1 MRYVLTGT
9 PGSGKTALLRYL
21 ENKGFLVVEEAAT
34 ATIALRHALGETE
47 PWRSPAFVEEILAL
61 QQHRQQG
68 LSTNGLAQFYDRS
81 PICTYALAVHL
92 GHPIPAALTAE
103 IDRLEDERF
112 YAREVFFVR
121 NLGHVE
127 PTAARRISF
136 EDSLK
141 FERTHEEVYRAF
153 GYDLVDI
160 PPAGLPDRAAAVL
173 DRIERIDGG
182 AGPAS
187 Q

>member
-21 ENKGFLVVEEAAT
+21 ENVGYPVVEEAAT

-47 PWRSPAFVEEILAL
+47 PWREPAFVESILAL
-61 QQHRQQG
+61 QQTRQERSAASDQPV
-68 LSTNGLAQFYDRS
+68 QFYDRS
-81 PICTYALAVHL
+81 PICTYALAVWIGVHVPDSL
-92 GHPIPAALTAE
+92 SAE
-103 IDRLEDERF
+103 VERLAGERF

-121 NLGHVE
+121 NLGYVE

-141 FERTHEEVYRAF
+141 FERVHEEVYRSF
-153 GYDLVDI
+153 GYELVDVA
-160 PPAGLPDRAAAVL
+160 PAALPARAAAVL
-173 DRIERIDGG
+173 ERIDGG
-182 AGPAS
+182 AGPEG
-187 Q
+187 

>member
-9 PGSGKTALLRYL
+9 PGSGKTALLRCL
-21 ENKGFLVVEEAAT
+21 ENKGYSVVEEAAT

-47 PWRSPAFVEEILAL
+47 PWRSPSFVEAVLAL
-61 QQHRQQG
+61 QQQRQRG
-68 LSTNGLAQFYDRS
+68 PAAWFYDRS

-92 GHPIPAALTAE
+92 GRPIPAALTVE
-103 IDRLEDERF
+103 IERLESERF

-136 EDSLK
+136 EDALA
-141 FERTHEEVYRAF
+141 FERVHEEVYREF
-153 GYDLVDI
+153 GYELVDV
-160 PPAGLPDRAAAVL
+160 PPASLPDRAAVIL
-173 DRIERIDGG
+173 ERIDGG
-182 AGPAS
+182 TRPSA
-187 Q
+187 